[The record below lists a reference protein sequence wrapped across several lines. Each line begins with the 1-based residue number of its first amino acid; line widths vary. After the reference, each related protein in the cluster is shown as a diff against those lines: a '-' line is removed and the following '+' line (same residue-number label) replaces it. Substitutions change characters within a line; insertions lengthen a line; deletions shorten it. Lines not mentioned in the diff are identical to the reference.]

1 MSFFMSCGHELVYDT
16 ERQMCTMNYE
26 SVSGYG
32 IMRLLSAQEALHGLD
47 VLMDH
52 YYPHER
58 RPYHKKAADS
68 TAVYGLEILS
78 MTAKKRKKK

>member
-1 MSFFMSCGHELVYDT
+1 
-16 ERQMCTMNYE
+16 MCTMNYE

-68 TAVYGLEILS
+68 TAVYGLDQRAVQI
-78 MTAKKRKKK
+78 K